1 MELLYPHGLDK
12 TGSSGRD
19 VGLFTQFFEIE
30 ILAHK
35 FWIFQNAMISIFT
48 AKNDSRI
55 RRNIL
60 RGVYEENLS
69 ILSKGRHTLSRQKS
83 FPLKRVLLLGILSIL
98 AVLIPGQY
106 MESSFTPA
114 EPPVETS
121 PSPPPLPAAVA
132 LVDLTPDRIP
142 YPLFP
147 LARGPEDAPNSSE
160 LSAFLNSHNAFFSR
174 MLGLKIKTIM
184 IDPGHGGAATGTVG
198 KMGTMEKDI
207 TLDIAKRLRTH
218 LIKNG
223 RYRVLMTREDD
234 STVPLEKRVVLTQEA
249 KADLFI
255 SIHLNYLPRRP
266 TNIVETYYFGPSND
280 EKTLKLAQEEN
291 AGSEYGLSDFK
302 EVMERLG
309 KTMKLQE
316 SKEFAESIQA
326 NLFVNS
332 RKHSAEIQNHG
343 VKRAPFVV
351 LLGVDVPAVLAEV
364 SCLSN
369 REEER
374 ELLFESH
381 RENIAR
387 YLAAG
392 IFDYL
397 SKGALTHEAKR

>member
-1 MELLYPHGLDK
+1 
-12 TGSSGRD
+12 
-19 VGLFTQFFEIE
+19 
-30 ILAHK
+30 
-35 FWIFQNAMISIFT
+35 MISIFIR
-48 AKNDSRI
+48 KNEFKI
-55 RRNIL
+55 RQNIL

-69 ILSKGRHTLSRQKS
+69 MLRRDRPALSSRRHLL
-83 FPLKRVLLLGILSIL
+83 LKRILLSSVLFVL
-98 AVLIPGQY
+98 ASLMYGQY
-106 MESSFTPA
+106 LDSSFAPA
-114 EPPVETS
+114 EPPTNMNTS
-121 PSPPPLPAAVA
+121 PSHLLVAGISVELTPNMIEYPPLPQIDV
-132 LVDLTPDRIP
+132 
-142 YPLFP
+142 
-147 LARGPEDAPNSSE
+147 SSE
-160 LSAFLNSHNAFFSR
+160 GTANISEFSAFSKSQNVSFSR

-184 IDPGHGGAATGTVG
+184 IDPGHGGTDSGTIG

-207 TLDIAKRLRTH
+207 TLDIAERLKTH
-218 LIKNG
+218 LVKSR
-223 RYRVLMTREDD
+223 RYHVLMTREDD
-234 STVPLEKRVVLTQEA
+234 STVPLQKRVALAQKA

-255 SIHLNYLPRRP
+255 SIHLNYLPSKP
-266 TNIVETYYFGPSND
+266 TNIIETYYFGPSTD
-280 EKTLKLAQEEN
+280 EKTLRLAQKEN

-326 NLFVNS
+326 NLFLNI
-332 RKHSAEIQNHG
+332 RKHSEDIQNHG

-374 ELLFESH
+374 ELGSESH
-381 RENIAR
+381 RENIAK

-397 SKGALTHEAKR
+397 NKGALTHEAKR

>member
-1 MELLYPHGLDK
+1 
-12 TGSSGRD
+12 
-19 VGLFTQFFEIE
+19 
-30 ILAHK
+30 
-35 FWIFQNAMISIFT
+35 MISIFIG
-48 AKNDSRI
+48 KNEFKI
-55 RRNIL
+55 RQNIL
-60 RGVYEENLS
+60 RGVYEENL
-69 ILSKGRHTLSRQKS
+69 LMLSRGRPALS
-83 FPLKRVLLLGILSIL
+83 RRRPFPLLKRVFLP
-98 AVLIPGQY
+98 AVLCIFAILIPGQH
-106 MESSFTPA
+106 MESSFAPA
-114 EPPVETS
+114 EPTANMRILLASLPQPADPTADRSVPPAPHFAAGVSTEPTS
-121 PSPPPLPAAVA
+121 
-132 LVDLTPDRIP
+132 DMNN
-142 YPLFP
+142 YPLLP
-147 LARGPEDAPNSSE
+147 VPSLPSEGAVNSSE
-160 LSAFLNSHNAFFSR
+160 FSAFLNNHNAFFSR

-184 IDPGHGGAATGTVG
+184 IDPGHGGTASGTIG

-207 TLDIAKRLRTH
+207 TLDIAKRLKTH
-218 LIKNG
+218 LVKSG

-234 STVPLEKRVVLTQEA
+234 SSVSLEKRVTLSQEA

-255 SIHLNYLPRRP
+255 SIHLNYLPRKP

-280 EKTLKLAQEEN
+280 EKTLKLAQQEN

-326 NLFVNS
+326 NLFLNS
-332 RKHSAEIQNHG
+332 RKHSEDIQNHG

-374 ELLFESH
+374 ELNSESH
-381 RENIAR
+381 RENIAG

>member
-1 MELLYPHGLDK
+1 M
-12 TGSSGRD
+12 
-19 VGLFTQFFEIE
+19 
-30 ILAHK
+30 
-35 FWIFQNAMISIFT
+35 
-48 AKNDSRI
+48 
-55 RRNIL
+55 
-60 RGVYEENLS
+60 
-69 ILSKGRHTLSRQKS
+69 LSKGRPARSPRRP
-83 FPLKRVLLLGILSIL
+83 FPLKRIFLLAVLCIF

-106 MESSFTPA
+106 MESSFVPA
-114 EPPVETS
+114 EPTANTRILLASLPEPAEPTADTS
-121 PSPPPLPAAVA
+121 ALPTPRPATVA
-132 LVDLTPDRIP
+132 LTDLTPDRIP
-142 YPLFP
+142 YPLIP
-147 LARGPEDAPNSSE
+147 SADVSSE
-160 LSAFLNSHNAFFSR
+160 GAVNTSEFSAFLNNRNVFFRR
-174 MLGLKIKTIM
+174 MLGLRIKTIM
-184 IDPGHGGAATGTVG
+184 IDPGHGGTASGTIG

-207 TLDIAKRLRTH
+207 ALDIAKRLKTH
-218 LIKNG
+218 LVKSG

-234 STVPLEKRVVLTQEA
+234 STVPLEKRVTLAQEA

-255 SIHLNYLPRRP
+255 SIHLNYLPRKP

-280 EKTLKLAQEEN
+280 EKTLKLAEQEN
-291 AGSEYGLSDFK
+291 AGSEYGLSDFR
-302 EVMERLG
+302 EIMERLG

-326 NLFVNS
+326 NLFLNS
-332 RKHSAEIQNHG
+332 RKHSEDIQNHG

-374 ELLFESH
+374 ELNSESH

-397 SKGALTHEAKR
+397 NKGALTHEAKR